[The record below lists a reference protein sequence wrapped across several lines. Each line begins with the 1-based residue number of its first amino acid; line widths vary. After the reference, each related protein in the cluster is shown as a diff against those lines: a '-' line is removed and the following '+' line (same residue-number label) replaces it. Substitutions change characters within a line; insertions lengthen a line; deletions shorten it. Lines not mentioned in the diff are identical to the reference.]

1 MKKYLL
7 VLFLFGSFIF
17 VFPSFSPVY
26 SINPFES
33 APECGFEGLACC
45 GSVDNTND
53 INAAV
58 NEHAPAGLGGTIL
71 GLLGGGIDSFR
82 NSTGGVFSAQCL
94 TGQETPQSDGSC
106 KCVSVATAA
115 TEARISYYC
124 GRYIDKRTPQH
135 TEDLAKCLECSEDN
149 GGLYTGL
156 GCIPTTFSSFVS
168 NFLLG
173 FGISLGGG
181 ISLMCIIYSA
191 FMIQT
196 SRGNA
201 DKIQHA
207 QEQLTA
213 CITGLMLIIFSIFIL
228 RVIGVDILKIPGF
241 Q

>member
-7 VLFLFGSFIF
+7 LLFLFGSLIF

-26 SINPFES
+26 SVNPLES

-45 GSVDNTND
+45 GDVDQSGNV
-53 INAAV
+53 NAAV
-58 NEHAPAGLGGTIL
+58 NEHAPFGLGDKIM
-71 GLLGGGIDSFR
+71 GLFGGGFDTFK
-82 NSTGGVFSAQCL
+82 NATGGVFAAQCL
-94 TGQETPQSDGSC
+94 TGTAEIQANGSC
-106 KCVSVATAA
+106 KCAKTAA
-115 TEARISYYC
+115 ASTIAKISYYC
-124 GRYIDKRTPQH
+124 SRYIDERSPQH
-135 TEDLAKCLECSEDN
+135 SEDLKKCLECSDNN

-156 GCIPTTFSSFVS
+156 GCIPTTFSNFIS

-228 RVIGVDILKIPGF
+228 RVIGVDILRIPGF

>member
-1 MKKYLL
+1 MKKIFL
-7 VLFLFGSFIF
+7 LFLFIVGLTFIIPQF
-17 VFPSFSPVY
+17 NSVY
-26 SINPFES
+26 SANPFEK
-33 APECGFEGLACC
+33 APECGFDGLACC
-45 GSVDNTND
+45 GDVDQSGD

-58 NEHAPAGLGGTIL
+58 NEHAPLGVGGKIMGLF
-71 GLLGGGIDSFR
+71 GGGFDTFK
-82 NSTGGVFSAQCL
+82 NATGGVFSTQCL
-94 TGQETPQSDGSC
+94 TGEPIPQANGSC
-106 KCVSVATAA
+106 KCVVVVNAP
-115 TEARISYYC
+115 TESRISRYC
-124 GRYIDKRTPQH
+124 ARYIDKNSPAH
-135 TEDLAKCLECSEDN
+135 AEDLQKCLECSENN

-181 ISLMCIIYSA
+181 ISLLCIIYSA

-196 SRGNA
+196 SGGNA
-201 DKIQHA
+201 DRIQHA

-228 RVIGVDILKIPGF
+228 RIIGVDILRIPGF